1 MDNVTNGK
9 NEMNTLLQISVAVL
23 CLFIVWRIYKV
34 IQANP
39 EIMNKANVMKSFTT
53 MGILAL
59 ILIGGIALLI
69 LSLKK

>member
-1 MDNVTNGK
+1 MIK
-9 NEMNTLLQISVAVL
+9 ISVAVL

-39 EIMNKANVMKSFTT
+39 EMLSRENMSKSFTT

-59 ILIGGIALLI
+59 ILMGGIAILVLLV
-69 LSLKK
+69 KN